1 MSKRRDAV
9 ECKDVPSLNQMF
21 PYVMKKRA
29 DAEVCMKQTYDITD
43 LMKYCADKKAQG
55 LEYKPFHA
63 VIYAVAKTLYLRP
76 KMNRFISGKKFWQ
89 RNDIIMAFVAKQK
102 FEDDAKETMIFLKM
116 KPEMTGDDVSH
127 VVIGDVKKAKAG
139 SDGNLGNAMDIVAS
153 LPRFIKEI
161 FFNILYMLE
170 YFGKMPKALTDGDTN
185 YSSVLLSNLGS
196 IGVDSCY
203 HHLSNYG
210 TNSIMITVGKYY
222 EKNGRMLLP
231 MTITIDERM
240 ADGFYYAK
248 SLRIAKF
255 LLENPKYLDERID
268 APIPLDVET
277 GKLIVEETKE
287 KAVKKT
293 ATKKASTKK
302 VTKKETVKK
311 AVTKKTATKKTKS
324 SK

>member
-9 ECKDVPSLNQMF
+9 ECKDVASLNQMF
-21 PYVMKKRA
+21 PYVMKNRA

-43 LMKYCADKKAQG
+43 LLKYCENKKAQG

-76 KMNRFISGKKFWQ
+76 KMNRFISGKKYWQ

-102 FEDDAKETMIFLKM
+102 FEDNAKETMVFLKI

-139 SDGNLGNAMDIVAS
+139 SDGNLGSTMDFVAS
-153 LPRFIKEI
+153 LPRFVKEI
-161 FFNILYMLE
+161 FFNILYILE

-222 EKNGRMLLP
+222 KKGDRTLLP

-248 SLRIAKF
+248 SLRIARF

-268 APIPLDVET
+268 EPIPLDVES
-277 GKLIVEETKE
+277 GKIIEDKKEEE
-287 KAVKKT
+287 KPAKKT
-293 ATKKASTKK
+293 STKK
-302 VTKKETVKK
+302 STTKKSS
-311 AVTKKTATKKTKS
+311 TKKTSKKST
-324 SK
+324 